1 MNSYDYYGWEV
12 SAKDTMYHRLLREKK
27 NITFADI
34 EPMNK
39 IIKEHIPY
47 PRTALD
53 IGCHYGFFTKFL
65 ASKFNHVHAF
75 DFNNDIHHFFKKNM
89 EKFKIENLTTH
100 SYGIGNRN
108 KNVAINDFFV
118 RKKWSGYGP
127 LGTHI
132 DPKGKNKKYNIKT
145 LDSLN
150 IKDVDLI
157 MIDTEGYELFVLK
170 GGIETIKKYKPILVV
185 EFSYAKQYRPVL
197 TQKFG
202 YKLQTLRKFIIEELG
217 YKFIYK
223 INKVDKVFAPIC
235 INNLHY

>member
-1 MNSYDYYGWEV
+1 
-12 SAKDTMYHRLLREKK
+12 
-27 NITFADI
+27 
-34 EPMNK
+34 
-39 IIKEHIPY
+39 
-47 PRTALD
+47 
-53 IGCHYGFFTKFL
+53 
-65 ASKFNHVHAF
+65 
-75 DFNNDIHHFFKKNM
+75 
-89 EKFKIENLTTH
+89 
-100 SYGIGNRN
+100 
-108 KNVAINDFFV
+108 
-118 RKKWSGYGP
+118 
-127 LGTHI
+127 
-132 DPKGKNKKYNIKT
+132 
-145 LDSLN
+145 
-150 IKDVDLI
+150 